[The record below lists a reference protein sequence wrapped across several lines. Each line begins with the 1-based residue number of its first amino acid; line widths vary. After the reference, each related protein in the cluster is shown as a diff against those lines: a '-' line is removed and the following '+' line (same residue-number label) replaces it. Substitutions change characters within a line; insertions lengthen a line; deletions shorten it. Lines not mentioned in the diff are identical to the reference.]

1 MATFLVVKWEK
12 RESRVYKLL
21 FIASQVGLWDTQER
35 WHFPKRSSSSLGG
48 VIKLNIRGKRDC
60 HFYM

>member
-1 MATFLVVKWEK
+1 MGK
-12 RESRVYKLL
+12 SRVYKLL

-35 WHFPKRSSSSLGG
+35 GHFPKRFSSSFGR